1 VQARRESE
9 FVKVLSNG
17 FRRLAAAIILALSA
31 GGCSTVIKSER
42 AVVDKGG
49 EADRA
54 ALRAAAANVA
64 DAPWPKPT
72 SSSLAERLAGA
83 EPEGDKLSRD
93 DAVAAYVETLSETP
107 DAENRLMADA
117 DRHILAARAL
127 NEVAEAACESTA
139 PQMADVAL
147 LEDAIADLRETRAIY
162 VASLKEIDGDKLN
175 IELVKRSFDDVI
187 KTLGD
192 VADDLANNAVKKNS
206 RNLAGPQAVA
216 GSI

>member
-1 VQARRESE
+1 MI
-9 FVKVLSNG
+9 LSSSG
-17 FRRLAAAIILALSA
+17 LRRLAAATILAFSA
-31 GGCSTVIKSER
+31 CACSTVIKSER
-42 AVVDKGG
+42 SQGAKVT
-49 EADRA
+49 EADRE

-72 SSSLAERLAGA
+72 SSSLAERLAGM

-93 DAVAAYVETLSETP
+93 DAVDAYVEALSEKP

-127 NEVAEAACESTA
+127 NEVAEAACESAA

-206 RNLAGPQAVA
+206 RNFAGPQTVA

>member
-1 VQARRESE
+1 VRARQEFV
-9 FVKVLSNG
+9 FVKVLSKG
-17 FRRLAAAIILALSA
+17 LRRLAAAAILVLSA
-31 GGCSTVIKSER
+31 GACSTVIKSER
-42 AVVDKGG
+42 AEAAKGS
-49 EADRA
+49 EADRE

-83 EPEGDKLSRD
+83 EPEGDELSRD
-93 DAVAAYVETLSETP
+93 DAVAAYVEALSGKP

-117 DRHILAARAL
+117 DRHILAARTL
-127 NEVAEAACESTA
+127 NEVAEAACESVA
-139 PQMADVAL
+139 PRMADVAL

-187 KTLGD
+187 KSLGD

-206 RNLAGPQAVA
+206 RNFAGPQTVA

>member
-1 VQARRESE
+1 M
-9 FVKVLSNG
+9 KVLSSG

-127 NEVAEAACESTA
+127 NEVAKAACESAA

-206 RNLAGPQAVA
+206 RNLAGPQTLA